1 MTRIVYNT
9 ATSVNG
15 FIADELN
22 SLAWLFEVP
31 TDETIMAR
39 LAPPDSPVIVMGST
53 TYEWLL
59 AEEDL
64 LARPEKWQG
73 FYAGRSVFVFTS
85 RALPVPEGAEVTFLS
100 GPVAEHLGLLRAI
113 GDIWVVGGGDLA
125 GQFLDIGALDEI
137 TVSVAPAF
145 LTGGA
150 PLLPRRLGAADL
162 QLVSVESVG
171 EFARLVYRI
180 RRHEDDD

>member
-1 MTRIVYNT
+1 MSRIVYNT
-9 ATSVNG
+9 ATSING
-15 FIADELN
+15 FIADENN

-31 TDETIMAR
+31 TDEASMAR

-64 LARPEKWQG
+64 LAHPEKWQG
-73 FYAGRSVFVFTS
+73 FYAGKAVFVFTS
-85 RALPVPEGAEVTFLS
+85 RDLPVPEGAEITFLS
-100 GPVAEHLGLLRAI
+100 GPVAQHLGTLRAI
-113 GDIWVVGGGDLA
+113 GDVWVVGGGDLA
-125 GQFLDIGALDEI
+125 GQFLDVAALDEI
-137 TVSVAPAF
+137 TLSVAPAF

-162 QLVSVESVG
+162 RLVSAEAVG
-171 EFARLVYRI
+171 EFARLVYRK
-180 RRHEDDD
+180 RNGDDQ